1 MLAAVH
7 PMTCRTLLVSLA
19 LLGAPLAIEVQA
31 AGTSFEQQLILT
43 EWGTFH
49 CSAVDCG
56 PGPRAGLDVYWSPP
70 TLVLTRNHVPLVM
83 RTCHPLPGLA
93 AWDCRPSQPLHT
105 VIGLD
110 MLWSW
115 VEWAE
120 TDPEDLY

>member
-19 LLGAPLAIEVQA
+19 LLAAPLAIEVQA

-43 EWGTFH
+43 EWGSIH

-56 PGPRAGLDVYWSPP
+56 PGPRAGLDVYWLPP

-83 RTCHPLPGLA
+83 RTCHPLPGRA
-93 AWDCRPSQPLHT
+93 AWDCRPGQAPA
-105 VIGLD
+105 VPIGMD
-110 MLWSW
+110 ALWSW
-115 VEWAE
+115 MDAAE
-120 TDPEDLY
+120 TDPEADF